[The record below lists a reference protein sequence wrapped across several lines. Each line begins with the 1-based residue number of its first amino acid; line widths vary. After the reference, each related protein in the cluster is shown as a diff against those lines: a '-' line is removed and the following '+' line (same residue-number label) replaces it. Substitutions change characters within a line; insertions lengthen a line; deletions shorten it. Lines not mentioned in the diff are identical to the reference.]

1 MISNIWQYS
10 KNFYRSKRWLYN
22 WLFSRL
28 SLFQKYCKL
37 IGIDLTKQQKQD
49 ADPEA
54 IKQINFTGKRRV
66 LDFSKRTVKVLK
78 FLFHFNI
85 TLV

>member
-1 MISNIWQYS
+1 M
-10 KNFYRSKRWLYN
+10 
-22 WLFSRL
+22 FSRL

-54 IKQINFTGKRRV
+54 IKQINFTGKGRV

-85 TLV
+85 TLI